1 MMNLR
6 IALRVVDIE
15 KEDSTDDLAHRYFA
29 RKAQTC
35 GDFWSRICVAN
46 QNMSRKRPADT
57 RDPYLVGLALFA
69 RRSSFRQLLLACT
82 CAGILVIPL
91 AGCKSA
97 VDKKPP
103 SPAVVEAA
111 AVVPK
116 PIRLSDDFNGRVA
129 SINSVDVRA
138 RVTGYVDKVAYR
150 EGDNVKRG
158 DLLFIIDPRPYRDAL
173 DSAKA
178 SLERERA
185 AAAFA
190 AIQAKRAQVL
200 NASKA
205 ISQEEYQNRD
215 SDLSQSTARVHEAES
230 AVATAELN
238 LSFTEVRSPVAGRTS
253 RAQLTRGNLAQAD
266 QTVLTTVVSQ
276 DPVYVYFDCDEQ
288 SYLRFQK
295 RVHRGSGVSSA
306 NPVHVAL
313 ANETGFPHAG
323 RIDFLDNEVNPSTGT
338 IRARV
343 ILPNSDHLLTP
354 GLYARVQ
361 LESTGTVQALLV
373 DDKAILTDQDQKYVY
388 VVGPGNVAQ
397 RKNVVTGSMADG
409 LRLIQSGL
417 APGDKVIVGG
427 LQQIYFPGAPI
438 APQEVA
444 MGSVTASSTST
455 PAQEA
460 RK

>member
-1 MMNLR
+1 MNNLNAKQQR
-6 IALRVVDIE
+6 TAVVTGISSGIASDTTRRLIE
-15 KEDSTDDLAHRYFA
+15 SGF
-29 RKAQTC
+29 
-35 GDFWSRICVAN
+35 
-46 QNMSRKRPADT
+46 
-57 RDPYLVGLALFA
+57 FA
-69 RRSSFRQLLLACT
+69 RRTPSRHFLLVCMCVAT
-82 CAGILVIPL
+82 SAIPL

-97 VDKKPP
+97 ADKKPS
-103 SPAVVEAA
+103 SPAAVEVA

-116 PIRLSDDFNGRVA
+116 SIHLSDEFNGRVA

-138 RVTGYVDKVAYR
+138 RVTGYVDEVAYR
-150 EGDNVKRG
+150 EGDSVRRG
-158 DLLFIIDPRPYRDAL
+158 DLLFVIDPRPYRDAL

-178 SLERERA
+178 NLERERA

-190 AIQAKRAQVL
+190 DIQSRRAQAL
-200 NASKA
+200 NASDA

-215 SDLSQSTARVHEAES
+215 SDLSQSAARVHEAEA

-238 LSFTEVRSPVAGRTS
+238 LSFTEVRSPIDGRTS

-276 DPVYVYFDCDEQ
+276 DPIYVYFDCDEQ
-288 SYLRFQK
+288 SYLRFQE

-306 NPVHVAL
+306 NPVRVAL
-313 ANETGFPHAG
+313 ANETGFPHVG
-323 RIDFLDNEVNPSTGT
+323 RIDFLDNQVNPSTGT

-343 ILPNSDHLLTP
+343 VLPNPDHLLTP

-361 LESTGTVQALLV
+361 LESAGTLQALLV

-397 RKNVVTGSMADG
+397 RKDVVTGGMADG
-409 LRLIQSGL
+409 QRLIQSGL

-427 LQQIYFPGAPI
+427 LQQIYVPGTPI
-438 APQEVA
+438 APRQVA
-444 MGSVTASSTST
+444 MGSETASSTST
-455 PAQEA
+455 LAQEA
-460 RK
+460 QK

>member
-1 MMNLR
+1 MSQSHAEQQGTAITTGISSG
-6 IALRVVDIE
+6 IA
-15 KEDSTDDLAHRYFA
+15 Y
-29 RKAQTC
+29 
-35 GDFWSRICVAN
+35 
-46 QNMSRKRPADT
+46 DT
-57 RDPYLVGLALFA
+57 A
-69 RRSSFRQLLLACT
+69 RRLIESSFFVRRTQSRHFPLACM
-82 CAGILVIPL
+82 CAVTLAIPL
-91 AGCKSA
+91 SGCKPA
-97 VDKKPP
+97 PDKKPS
-103 SPAVVEAA
+103 SPAAVEFA
-111 AVVPK
+111 AVEPR
-116 PIRLSDDFNGRVA
+116 PIRLSDEFNGRVA

-138 RVTGYVDKVAYR
+138 RVTGYVDNVVYR
-150 EGDNVKRG
+150 EGDSVKHG
-158 DLLFIIDPRPYRDAL
+158 DLLFVIDPRPYQDAL

-178 SLERERA
+178 TLEREQA

-190 AIQAKRAQVL
+190 DIQAKRAQAL

-215 SDLSQSTARVHEAES
+215 SDLSQSAARVHEAEA

-238 LSFTEVRSPVAGRTS
+238 LSFTEVRSPVDGRTS

-288 SYLRFQK
+288 SYLRFQE
-295 RVHRGSGVSSA
+295 RVHRGSGVSSS
-306 NPVHVAL
+306 NPVRVAL
-313 ANETGFPHAG
+313 ANETGFPHVG
-323 RIDFLDNEVNPSTGT
+323 RVDFLDNEVNPSTGT

-343 ILPNSDHLLTP
+343 VLPNPDHLFTP

-361 LESTGTVQALLV
+361 LESAGTVQALLV

-397 RKNVVTGSMADG
+397 RKDVVTGGMEDG

-417 APGDKVIVGG
+417 APGDRVIVSG
-427 LQQIYFPGAPI
+427 LQQIYVAGTPVTPT
-438 APQEVA
+438 PMA
-444 MGSVTASSTST
+444 MGSVTASITPT

-460 RK
+460 QK

>member
-1 MMNLR
+1 MSKLNAKQQGTAVVTGFSPG
-6 IALRVVDIE
+6 IA
-15 KEDSTDDLAHRYFA
+15 SGTA
-29 RKAQTC
+29 T
-35 GDFWSRICVAN
+35 
-46 QNMSRKRPADT
+46 RP
-57 RDPYLVGLALFA
+57 VESGLFA
-69 RRSSFRQLLLACT
+69 RRTSSRHFLLACMCVAT
-82 CAGILVIPL
+82 LAIPL

-97 VDKKPP
+97 ADKKPS
-103 SPAVVEAA
+103 SPAAVEVAA
-111 AVVPK
+111 IVPK
-116 PIRLSDDFNGRVA
+116 PIHLSDEFNGRVA

-138 RVTGYVDKVAYR
+138 RVTGYVDNVAYR

-158 DLLFIIDPRPYRDAL
+158 DLLFVIDPRPYRDAL
-173 DSAKA
+173 ESAKA

-190 AIQAKRAQVL
+190 DIQSKRAQAL

-215 SDLSQSTARVHEAES
+215 SDLSQSTARVHEAEA

-238 LSFTEVRSPVAGRTS
+238 LSFTEVRSPVDGRTS

-276 DPVYVYFDCDEQ
+276 DPLYVYFDCDEQ
-288 SYLRFQK
+288 SYLRFQE
-295 RVHRGSGVSSA
+295 RAHRGNGVSSA

-343 ILPNSDHLLTP
+343 ILHNPDHLLTP

-361 LESTGTVQALLV
+361 LESTGTVEALLV
-373 DDKAILTDQDQKYVY
+373 DDKAILTDQNQQYVY
-388 VVGPGNVAQ
+388 VVGPGNVAH
-397 RKNVVTGSMADG
+397 RKDVVTGGMADG
-409 LRLIQSGL
+409 LRLIRSGL
-417 APGDKVIVGG
+417 APGDRVVVSG
-427 LQQIYFPGAPI
+427 LQQIYFPGAPVN
-438 APQEVA
+438 PKDVA
-444 MGSVTASSTST
+444 MESLGAASTSIL
-455 PAQEA
+455 AQEA
-460 RK
+460 IK

>member
-1 MMNLR
+1 MSKSDAKQQGTMAVRGVSSEIGYARARRL
-6 IALRVVDIE
+6 VE
-15 KEDSTDDLAHRYFA
+15 SGFFAHR
-29 RKAQTC
+29 
-35 GDFWSRICVAN
+35 I
-46 QNMSRKRPADT
+46 P
-57 RDPYLVGLALFA
+57 
-69 RRSSFRQLLLACT
+69 FRHLLLVCT
-82 CAGILVIPL
+82 CAATLAIPL

-97 VDKKPP
+97 ADKKPS
-103 SPAVVEAA
+103 SPAAVEFA

-116 PIRLSDDFNGRVA
+116 PIHLSDEFNGRVA

-138 RVTGYVDKVAYR
+138 RVTGYVDNVAYR
-150 EGDNVKRG
+150 EGDSVKRG
-158 DLLFIIDPRPYRDAL
+158 DLLFVIDPRPYRDAL

-178 SLERERA
+178 SLEREKA

-190 AIQAKRAQVL
+190 DIQAKRAQTL
-200 NASKA
+200 NASNA

-215 SDLSQSTARVHEAES
+215 SDLSQSTARVHEAEA

-238 LSFTEVRSPVAGRTS
+238 LSFTEVRSPVDGRTS

-288 SYLRFQK
+288 SYLRFQE

-306 NPVHVAL
+306 NPVRVAL
-313 ANETGFPHAG
+313 ANETGFPHVG
-323 RIDFLDNEVNPSTGT
+323 RVDFLDNQVTPSTGT

-343 ILPNSDHLLTP
+343 VLSNPDHLLAP

-361 LESTGTVQALLV
+361 LESSSAVQALLV
-373 DDKAILTDQDQKYVY
+373 DDRAILTDQDQKYVY

-397 RKNVVTGSMADG
+397 RKDVATGSMADG
-409 LRLIQSGL
+409 LRLIRTGL
-417 APGDKVIVGG
+417 SPGDKVIVSG
-427 LQQIYFPGAPI
+427 LQQIYFPGAPV
-438 APQEVA
+438 APTEVA
-444 MGSVTASSTST
+444 MGSVTASITPT

-460 RK
+460 QK

>member
-1 MMNLR
+1 MSKLSAKQQATAAVIGISSG
-6 IALRVVDIE
+6 IAS
-15 KEDSTDDLAHRYFA
+15 DSA
-29 RKAQTC
+29 
-35 GDFWSRICVAN
+35 SR
-46 QNMSRKRPADT
+46 
-57 RDPYLVGLALFA
+57 LVELGFFA
-69 RRSSFRQLLLACT
+69 RRTPSKHSLLMCMCVATLA
-82 CAGILVIPL
+82 IPL

-97 VDKKPP
+97 ADKKP
-103 SPAVVEAA
+103 SSLAAVEVA

-116 PIRLSDDFNGRVA
+116 SIHLSDEFNGRVA

-138 RVTGYVDKVAYR
+138 RVTGYVDNVAYR
-150 EGDNVKRG
+150 EGDSVKRG
-158 DLLFIIDPRPYRDAL
+158 DLLFVIDPRPYRDAL

-178 SLERERA
+178 SLEREKA

-190 AIQAKRAQVL
+190 DIQAKRAQTL
-200 NASKA
+200 NASNA

-238 LSFTEVRSPVAGRTS
+238 LSFTEVRSPIDGRTG

-288 SYLRFQK
+288 SYLRFQE

-306 NPVHVAL
+306 NPVRVAL
-313 ANETGFPHAG
+313 ANETGFAHVG
-323 RIDFLDNEVNPSTGT
+323 RVDFLDNEVNPSTGT

-343 ILPNSDHLLTP
+343 VLPNPDHLFTP

-361 LESTGTVQALLV
+361 LESAGTVQALLV
-373 DDKAILTDQDQKYVY
+373 DDRAILTDQDQKYVY
-388 VVGPGNVAQ
+388 VVGPGDVAQ
-397 RKNVVTGSMADG
+397 RKDVVTGGMADG
-409 LRLIQSGL
+409 QRLIQSGL

-427 LQQIYFPGAPI
+427 LQQIYVPGTPVAPR
-438 APQEVA
+438 QVA
-444 MGSVTASSTST
+444 MGPETASSTST
-455 PAQEA
+455 LAQEA
-460 RK
+460 KK

>member
-1 MMNLR
+1 MSKLNAKQQGTAIVTGISSGM
-6 IALRVVDIE
+6 ASD
-15 KEDSTDDLAHRYFA
+15 TA
-29 RKAQTC
+29 R
-35 GDFWSRICVAN
+35 R
-46 QNMSRKRPADT
+46 
-57 RDPYLVGLALFA
+57 LVESGFFA
-69 RRSSFRQLLLACT
+69 RRTPSRHFLLVCMCVATLA
-82 CAGILVIPL
+82 IPL

-97 VDKKPP
+97 ADKKPS
-103 SPAVVEAA
+103 SPAAVEVA

-116 PIRLSDDFNGRVA
+116 PIHLSDEFNGRVA

-138 RVTGYVDKVAYR
+138 RVTGYVDNVAYR
-150 EGDNVKRG
+150 EGDSVKRG
-158 DLLFIIDPRPYRDAL
+158 DLLFVIDPRPYRDAL

-178 SLERERA
+178 SLEREEA

-190 AIQAKRAQVL
+190 DIQAKRAQTL
-200 NASKA
+200 NDSNA
-205 ISQEEYQNRD
+205 ISQEEYQNRN

-238 LSFTEVRSPVAGRTS
+238 LSFTEVRSPIDGRTS

-288 SYLRFQK
+288 SYLRFQE

-306 NPVHVAL
+306 NPVRVAL
-313 ANETGFPHAG
+313 ANETGFPHVG
-323 RIDFLDNEVNPSTGT
+323 RVDFLDNQVNPSTGT

-343 ILPNSDHLLTP
+343 VLPNPDHLFTP

-361 LESTGTVQALLV
+361 LESAGTVQALLV

-388 VVGPGNVAQ
+388 VFGPGNVAQ
-397 RKNVVTGSMADG
+397 RKDVVTGGAVDG

-417 APGDKVIVGG
+417 TPGDRVIVSG
-427 LQQIYFPGAPI
+427 LQQIYVAGTPVTPT
-438 APQEVA
+438 PVA
-444 MGSVTASSTST
+444 MGSVAASIATT

-460 RK
+460 QK